1 MSLLPYLE
9 RVAEREDLTSADAES
24 AMLIILKGDASA
36 PQIAAFLTALRMKGE
51 KVEEVVGFA
60 RAMRAMA
67 TPVNPGLNGDTLL
80 DTCGTGGG
88 GPATFNISTIVAFVV
103 AGAGVRVAKHGN
115 RSNSTPC
122 GSADLLELLGVDI
135 TFSAEEAARAIRE
148 VGIGFLFAPAVH
160 TAMKH
165 AGPVRRELK
174 MRTVFNLL
182 GPLTNPAGAN
192 AQLAGAPSAHA
203 AELMAGALAQLGLRH
218 GFVVHGSDGLDEIT
232 TTGSTLLY
240 EVREGKVERR
250 ELEPADFGIRPAAI
264 GDLAGGDRNRN
275 LEIAR
280 AVLAGERGPARDIV
294 LANAAAAL
302 VVAGKSDTFLEGV
315 AIAVVSLDSGAAR
328 AKVAALAQFTTRN

>member
-24 AMLIILKGDASA
+24 AMLIILNGDASA

-51 KVEEVVGFA
+51 KVDEVVGFA

-103 AGAGVRVAKHGN
+103 AGAGVHVAKHGN

-135 TFSAEEAARAIRE
+135 TFSPEQVARAIRE
-148 VGIGFLFAPAVH
+148 VGIGFLFAPSVH

-165 AGPVRRELK
+165 AGPVRRELR

-203 AELMAGALAQLGLRH
+203 AELMAGALAQLGLRR
-218 GFVVHGSDGLDEIT
+218 GFVVHGADGLDEIT
-232 TTGSTLLY
+232 TTGPTLLY
-240 EVREGKVERR
+240 EIRDGKVQRR
-250 ELEPADFGIRPAAI
+250 ELEPADFGIRLAAI
-264 GDLAGGDRNRN
+264 ADLAGGDRNRN

-302 VVAGKSDTFLEGV
+302 VVAGKTDTFLEGV